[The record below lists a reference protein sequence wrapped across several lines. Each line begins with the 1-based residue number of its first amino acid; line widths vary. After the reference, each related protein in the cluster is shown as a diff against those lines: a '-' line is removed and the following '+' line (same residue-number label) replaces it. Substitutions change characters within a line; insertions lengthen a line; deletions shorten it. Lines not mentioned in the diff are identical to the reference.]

1 MSFKKLLAEQLH
13 VTEDIYQPTKA
24 QTKVRKELESRG
36 FKVVSQMPA
45 TFNEEGKVEQ
55 TTLGALIMTK
65 CGVTKLQTVTKC
77 I

>member
-36 FKVVSQMPA
+36 FKVVS
-45 TFNEEGKVEQ
+45 
-55 TTLGALIMTK
+55 
-65 CGVTKLQTVTKC
+65 
-77 I
+77 